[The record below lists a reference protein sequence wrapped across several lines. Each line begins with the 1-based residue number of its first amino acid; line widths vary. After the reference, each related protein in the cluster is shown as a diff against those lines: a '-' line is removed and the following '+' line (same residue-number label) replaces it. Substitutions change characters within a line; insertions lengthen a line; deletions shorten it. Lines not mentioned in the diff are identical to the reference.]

1 MSQRFVSIWF
11 RYLKTDWFTIRN
23 PLLRDKLLVLVLPD
37 HGRMVIS
44 TANALA
50 NEKGIVQGMVLAD
63 ARAIFPSIEVIDDH
77 PSSAANL
84 LKKLAQ
90 WCIRYSPSV
99 ALDLPDG
106 IILDATGCAHLW
118 GGEEEYLRDITQ
130 KLKERGFHV
139 RVGMADTI
147 GAAWALARY
156 GLGSPVATPGHQHT
170 MLMPLPAIA
179 LRLENEAVEKLNKL
193 GLRRVQDFM
202 HIPRNTLR
210 RRFGKNF
217 IKKMDQALGF
227 EIEMIIP
234 EIPVVNYQE
243 RLPCLEPVSTA
254 TGIEIALKKL
264 LENMCSR
271 LIKEEKGLRKAV
283 FKAYR
288 IDNKIEEVEIGTN
301 RPSSNTKHLFKLFE
315 NKLSEIEPALGI
327 ELFILE
333 APIVEEISIQQEN
346 LWLASPG
353 INDVAVAELLDRLAG
368 KLGNTVIHR
377 YIPDEHYWPERSVKA
392 VVHLDEKP
400 GSEWP
405 THKPRPIQLLSPPE
419 LIEVTAPIPDY
430 PPMLFRHK
438 GVLHKIIKADGPER
452 IEQEWWLQD
461 GQHRDYYY
469 VENENGYRYWLF
481 RLGHYN
487 EERNFQWF
495 LHGYFA

>member
-1 MSQRFVSIWF
+1 MAGRFVSIWF
-11 RYLKTDWFTIRN
+11 RYLKTDCFTIRN
-23 PLLRDKLLVLVLPD
+23 PLQKDKLLVFVLPD

-63 ARAIFPSIEVIDDH
+63 ARAVYPSIEVINDN
-77 PSSAANL
+77 PSSAEKL

-99 ALDLPDG
+99 AVDLPDG
-106 IILDATGCAHLW
+106 IILDAKGCAHLW
-118 GGEEEYLRDITQ
+118 GGEEEYLKDIVS
-130 KLKERGFHV
+130 KLKERGYQV

-156 GLGSPVATPGHQHT
+156 GLESPIAAPAQQQT
-170 MLMPLPAIA
+170 MLLPLPAIA
-179 LRLENEAVEKLNKL
+179 LRLEEDAVEKLNKL
-193 GLRRVQDFM
+193 GLRRVKDFM
-202 HIPRNTLR
+202 HIPSNTLR
-210 RRFGKNF
+210 RRFGKQF
-217 IKKMDQALGF
+217 IKKINQALGY

-234 EIPVVNYQE
+234 EIPVVTYQE
-243 RLPCLEPVSTA
+243 RLPCLEPISTA

-264 LENMCSR
+264 IENICSR
-271 LIKEEKGLRKAV
+271 LIKEEKGLRKAK
-283 FKAYR
+283 FKAFR
-288 IDNKIEEVEIGTN
+288 IDNKIEEIEIGTN

-315 NKLSEIEPALGI
+315 NKLTEIEPALGI

-333 APIVEEISIQQEN
+333 APVVEDISILQEN
-346 LWLASPG
+346 LWLTSPG
-353 INDVAVAELLDRLAG
+353 LNDVAIPELLDRISG
-368 KLGNTVIHR
+368 KLCNSVIR
-377 YIPDEHYWPERSVKA
+377 RFVPDEHYWPERSCKA
-392 VVHLDEKP
+392 VVSLDEKP
-400 GSEWP
+400 ASEWP

-438 GVLHKIIKADGPER
+438 SVLHKIVKADGPER

-469 VENENGYRYWLF
+469 VENETGHRFWLF

-487 EERNFQWF
+487 EEKNYQWF